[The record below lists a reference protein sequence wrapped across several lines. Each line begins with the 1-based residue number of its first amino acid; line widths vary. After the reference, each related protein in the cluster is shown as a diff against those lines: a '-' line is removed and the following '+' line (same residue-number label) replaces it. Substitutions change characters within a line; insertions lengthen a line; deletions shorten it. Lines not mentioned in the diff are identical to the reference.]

1 MMSLIKKLKDHRG
14 WLINSA
20 IKLTII
26 GGNYFC
32 FSGWNHNLL
41 YICVIGFM
49 ILMEYS
55 LEKGEDDFMLKN
67 QMHMHLTFILFL
79 FLPMINLFILASE
92 AMHK

>member
-1 MMSLIKKLKDHRG
+1 MNLMKKLKDRRG

-41 YICVIGFM
+41 YVCVIIFM

-55 LEKGEDDFMLKN
+55 LEKGEDDFILKN
-67 QMHMHLTFILFL
+67 QMHMQLTFILFL
-79 FLPMINLFILASE
+79 FLPMINLFMLASE
-92 AMHK
+92 AMPK